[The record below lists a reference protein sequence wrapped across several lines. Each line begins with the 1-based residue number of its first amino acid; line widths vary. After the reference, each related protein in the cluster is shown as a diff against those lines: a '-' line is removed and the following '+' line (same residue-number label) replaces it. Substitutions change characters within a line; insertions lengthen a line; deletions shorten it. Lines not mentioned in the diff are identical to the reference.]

1 MLLGG
6 TLDARKV
13 ARLKLFS
20 GISSI
25 SGKPSSTERQE
36 KKTRGY
42 RKSSDT
48 GTTRR
53 WMNVDALLLFV
64 CC

>member
-13 ARLKLFS
+13 ARLKLLS
-20 GISSI
+20 GISRV
-25 SGKPSSTERQE
+25 SGKLSTQWQE

>member
-13 ARLKLFS
+13 ARLKLLS
-20 GISSI
+20 GISRV
-25 SGKPSSTERQE
+25 SGKLSTQRQE
-36 KKTRGY
+36 KKPRGY